1 MIGIR
6 RALKIILM
14 AREAILGCACEAA
27 INVAARAIH
36 GAVRTEQWKR
46 GAAVI
51 EPRPAKAGHLPT
63 GDHIAMTLFATER
76 ESCLLVIRIRRGVII
91 FCMTRATLQRQI
103 DELRRSTLC
112 VAIVASYMLMPAQQ
126 RKARLLMHERDF
138 GNVLPALQG
147 VATRAVLAERAV
159 MHIFMASA
167 TLFRHAGKF
176 QGDVTLFAVHARMLP
191 FQCEPGLL
199 MPEFQILPQRRP
211 TFGRMAIAARNFNVA
226 VRMIDRCHLR

>member
-6 RALKIILM
+6 GALKIILM

-126 RKARLLMHERDF
+126 RKARLLMHESDF
-138 GNVLPALQG
+138 GNVLPALHG
-147 VATRAVLAERAV
+147 VAARAVLAERAV
-159 MHIFMASA
+159 MHVFVASA
-167 TLFRHAGKF
+167 TLLCGSGKF
-176 QGDVTLFAVHARMLP
+176 ERGVALFAGNACMLS
-191 FQCEPGLL
+191 FQRKTGLL
-199 MPEFQILPQRRP
+199 MPKF
-211 TFGRMAIAARNFNVA
+211 
-226 VRMIDRCHLR
+226 